1 MDTEYLRWEQDM
13 AGLVNEE
20 VADIRSQG
28 PDYGIAD
35 VARIIEMSRESVR
48 RYIQSG
54 MLPARKEGKSFKVR
68 PADLYEFLK
77 SDRLRR
83 LEVK

>member
-1 MDTEYLRWEQDM
+1 MEAERLRKE
-13 AGLVNEE
+13 LE
-20 VADIRSQG
+20 
-28 PDYGIAD
+28 YGIAD

-83 LEVK
+83 SDVTEGVN

>member
-1 MDTEYLRWEQDM
+1 MEAEHLRKE
-13 AGLVNEE
+13 LE
-20 VADIRSQG
+20 
-28 PDYGIAD
+28 YGIAD

-48 RYIQSG
+48 LYIQSG

-83 LEVK
+83 SEVTEGVN

>member
-1 MDTEYLRWEQDM
+1 MEAERLRKE
-13 AGLVNEE
+13 LE
-20 VADIRSQG
+20 
-28 PDYGIAD
+28 YGIAD

-83 LEVK
+83 SEVTEGVN